1 MTHKK
6 YKLYTL
12 TLLIITVTALVV
24 TAAML
29 SLKRQAAAAGGRPAA
44 KALTTAASAGESA
57 GSEYYTPNPAS
68 SQENPETA
76 WSDGYI
82 VTLHRGRIG
91 VFPAGED
98 QPVLTADVEAY
109 LLPHDDLALL
119 QKGIWA
125 GSLSEARKI
134 LEDYD

>member
-29 SLKRQAAAAGGRPAA
+29 TLKRQAAAAGSRPVAGT
-44 KALTTAASAGESA
+44 LTTAASAGE
-57 GSEYYTPNPAS
+57 GSDRDYYTPNPAL

-82 VTLHRGRIG
+82 VTLHKGRIG
-91 VFPAGED
+91 VFPAGRD
-98 QPVLTADVEAY
+98 QPVLTADIEAY
-109 LLPHDDLALL
+109 LLPHEDLALL

-125 GSLSEARKI
+125 DSLSTARKI